1 MAGGTTVIPFL
12 DEKSTREHKRLNMLH
27 TVLLIAGL
35 TALVAVSAMLLM
47 GWAGLGWAAVL
58 LGVMVVFAPRIPP
71 EVLIRMYRGRR
82 VDPGSGGQISE
93 IVDELAHRAGLPA
106 RPTLYVIPSM
116 TLNAFAAGRPEHAVI
131 ALTEGTLRRLTMRE
145 IAGVLAHE
153 MSHIRNND
161 LWVMGLADALTRL
174 SQSLSYVAVF
184 LAILNV
190 FAALQGE
197 QVASWIG
204 ILLLYFAPALSS
216 LLQLA
221 LSRAREFDADLE
233 GAQLTGDPLGLAS
246 ALRRIDAHT
255 GRFWEDIL
263 PPVPGRRVGYPSLLR
278 SHPPT
283 EERVRRLV
291 SLSAKPMPAP
301 MVVVDKPM
309 ISLVGFG
316 PIEMRPR
323 YRFPGLWF

>member
-1 MAGGTTVIPFL
+1 VIPFL
-12 DEKSTREHKRLNMLH
+12 DEKGAREHKRLNMLH

-82 VDPGSGGQISE
+82 VDAGSGVQISE
-93 IVDELAHRAGLPA
+93 IVDELAHRAGLPT
-106 RPTLYVIPSM
+106 RPALYVIPSM
-116 TLNAFAAGRPEHAVI
+116 TLNAFAAGRPEHALI
-131 ALTEGTLRRLTMRE
+131 ALTEGMLRRLSMRE

-161 LWVMGLADALTRL
+161 LRVMGLADALTRL

-190 FAALQGE
+190 LAAMQGE
-197 QVASWIG
+197 QVVSWIG

-216 LLQLA
+216 LMQLA

-246 ALRRIDAHT
+246 ALRRIDAHA

-291 SLSAKPMPAP
+291 SLSAKPMPSP
-301 MVVVDKPM
+301 LVVVDKPM